1 MPWSATNVAQGDINQ
16 LRAQPAAWLVE
27 EADTNLVQESKTA
40 LTACLVSTKPET
52 ASLSVKHARLANT
65 KQWQLKHRAT
75 SAQQG
80 RIAGHSHPRVMHVL
94 LAQ

>member
-1 MPWSATNVAQGDINQ
+1 MPWSATGVVQENINQ
-16 LRAQPAAWLVE
+16 LQAQPAALLVE
-27 EADTNLVQESKTA
+27 EADTNLVQESTTA
-40 LTACLVSTKPET
+40 LTACLVSTKQET
-52 ASLSVKHARLANT
+52 ASLSVIHAALANT
-65 KQWQLKHRAT
+65 KQWQLKYRAT